1 MDGKGKLIKKD
12 FTEANVNN
20 DTLKILF
27 IRT

>member
-1 MDGKGKLIKKD
+1 MDGKGKLIQKD
-12 FTEANVNN
+12 FTETNVNN

>member
-12 FTEANVNN
+12 FTETNVNN